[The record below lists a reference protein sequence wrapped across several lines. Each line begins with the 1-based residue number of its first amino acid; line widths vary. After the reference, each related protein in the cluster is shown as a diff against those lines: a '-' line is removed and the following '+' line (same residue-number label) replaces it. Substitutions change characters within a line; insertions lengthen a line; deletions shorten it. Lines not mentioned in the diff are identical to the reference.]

1 MEVINEKSEAEEMKT
16 IFSQNLLFFRKKLNI
31 SQKELSEKIQTSN
44 KNISK
49 WERAETIPDIIT
61 IKKLA
66 TLFNITVDT
75 LINPITNDNK
85 KAIDTKNVIPLK
97 WKIYLLLFV
106 NSVILLFSCILFFVF
121 KSIQIESFNIYLI
134 YLYMLPLMCLNTFI
148 FICIISK
155 KVDPVSLSI
164 FGWLLS
170 ICFYITFINTHNIKY
185 IFIITIAYQ
194 ILAPIFAELINS
206 RKIIK
211 INKILLTKWKKHDST
226 ELEENSKKT
235 QNNN

>member
-1 MEVINEKSEAEEMKT
+1 MNTLTEKTEVEEMKK

-31 SQKELSEKIQTSN
+31 SQKELSEKIQTSS

-49 WERAETIPDIIT
+49 WERAETIPDIVTANKIA
-61 IKKLA
+61 K
-66 TLFNITVDT
+66 LFNITVDT

-85 KAIDTKNVIPLK
+85 KAIDTKTVIPLK

-106 NSVILLFSCILFFVF
+106 NSIILLFSCILFYVF
-121 KSIQIESFNIYLI
+121 KSNQLDSFNLYYI

-155 KVDPVSLSI
+155 KVDPISLSLL
-164 FGWLLS
+164 GWLIS
-170 ICFYITFINTHNIKY
+170 ICFYVTFINTHNIKY

-194 ILAPIFAELINS
+194 ILVPIFAELINS
-206 RKIIK
+206 GKIIK
-211 INKILLTKWKKHDST
+211 FNKILLTKWKKHDN
-226 ELEENSKKT
+226 LEN
-235 QNNN
+235 